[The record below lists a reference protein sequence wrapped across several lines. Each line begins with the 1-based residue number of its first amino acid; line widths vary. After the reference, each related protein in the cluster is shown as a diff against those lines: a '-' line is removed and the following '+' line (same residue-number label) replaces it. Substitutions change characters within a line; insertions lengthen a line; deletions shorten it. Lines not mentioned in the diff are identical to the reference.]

1 MRSAVLVLA
10 LLSGVAGADQPAA
23 DYHARVELV
32 TKSGAPHAIVTT
44 KLACSAPA
52 KCPEWTLD
60 LGAAEAVELIALVDL
75 MGAPM
80 RVRYVADQSSP
91 QALPAA
97 AKLPAAFVRTSQL
110 DAADTRWE
118 RWAVIALEGGKPKLI
133 WRGEIA
139 MTTAKGG
146 GFSTNDGVELVATE
160 PGQPLA
166 LAFAQTSV
174 PEPSSKPHPP
184 GPAIRR
190 KFVLKDGTYQH
201 E

>member
-1 MRSAVLVLA
+1 MRSAVLALA
-10 LLSGVAGADQPAA
+10 LLTGVAGAEPPAA
-23 DYHARVELV
+23 DFHASVELV
-32 TKSGAPHAIVTT
+32 TKDGAPHAIVTT
-44 KLACSAPA
+44 KLACSAPE

-60 LGAAEAVELIALVDL
+60 LGHAEAVELLALVDL
-75 MGAPM
+75 RGEPT
-80 RVRYVADQSSP
+80 RVRYVANQSNA
-91 QALPAA
+91 QALPAS

-118 RWAVIALEGGKPKLI
+118 RWAVIALEGGKPKLV

-146 GFSTNDGVELVATE
+146 GFSTKDGVELVATE

-174 PEPSSKPHPP
+174 AEPSSKPHPP
-184 GPAIRR
+184 GPAVRR

>member
-1 MRSAVLVLA
+1 MRSAVAVLVLA
-10 LLSGVAGADQPAA
+10 SLAGAANADQPAA

-60 LGAAEAVELIALVDL
+60 LGAAEAVELLALVDL
-75 MGAPM
+75 LGAPT
-80 RVRYVADQSSP
+80 RVRGVADV
-91 QALPAA
+91 QALPVS

-118 RWAVIALEGGKPKLI
+118 RWAVITLEAGKPKLI

-146 GFSTNDGVELVATE
+146 GFATSDGVELVATA

-166 LAFAQTSV
+166 LAFAQVSV
-174 PEPSSKPHPP
+174 PEPNSKPHPA
-184 GPAIRR
+184 GPSIRR
-190 KFVLKDGTYQH
+190 KFVLKDGTYQR